1 MYPSTNVDTY
11 VYSSGLGLLFGLGLL
26 LCKQTNRS
34 QTKAYFF
41 FQVGPCKMKGALSLV
56 KAPPIFFENGSIEM
70 ESGNVSK
77 SFIFPKTEAQN
88 VQKLCPSRYLMKSKV
103 LKPL

>member
-1 MYPSTNVDTY
+1 MCIH
-11 VYSSGLGLLFGLGLL
+11 LGWGYYLVWGYCFAN
-26 LCKQTNRS
+26 KQTEAKQRHI
-34 QTKAYFF
+34 F

-88 VQKLCPSRYLMKSKV
+88 VQKLCPSRYLVK
-103 LKPL
+103 